1 MDTHAASV
9 SRKLAQH
16 AEGFSYTVLSDQ
28 EIHVAKRAVLD
39 MLACAIGAHKS
50 DAGRIV
56 RSVME
61 DQGGARESTMIGSLV
76 KVPCANAALANGAMA
91 RYLDYN
97 DTYFRTN
104 GTLRFGIHSN
114 ELIPAALAVGERRH
128 ATGKDVIAAIALA
141 YDLAAR
147 FIDASFAQNLHT
159 RGWHYSAIAGFV
171 VALSAGKLLG
181 LSAEQLADAVGIAGV
196 HGLTLDIIDAQGE
209 PYNMTKNIGLPQVAQ
224 IGIIAALLAQKGFT
238 GPARIIEGNKGFI
251 QTVMGGVYDLEVLL
265 APRNEPA
272 LLEVH
277 QKNLAAEHTTQGALN
292 AVLELVREYDL
303 RPQDIEHVK
312 IEATTRTAN
321 HTGDYVKRFPTDK
334 ETADHSLYYLTAI
347 AIVDRTVGPGQ
358 YTADRFTNPVVLSLI
373 DKVTVEANTDLDDFV
388 FAGIAHISTKDGRR
402 LTRRI
407 DYPKGN
413 SLNPMTDEELVK
425 KFEGTALQ
433 FLDKNRSERIADCVF
448 SLEQLE
454 DIGELMA
461 NLSFT

>member
-1 MDTHAASV
+1 MDTHAVSV
-9 SRKLAQH
+9 SRKLAQYTDD
-16 AEGFSYTVLSDQ
+16 FSYKTLSDP
-28 EIHVAKRAVLD
+28 EIHAAKRVLLD

-61 DQGGARESTMIGSLV
+61 EQGGSQESTMIGSRV

-114 ELIPAALAVGERRH
+114 ELIPAALAAGERQH
-128 ATGKDVIAAIALA
+128 ANGKDVITAIALA

-181 LSAEQLADAVGIAGV
+181 LSTEQLADAAGIAGV

-238 GPARIIEGNKGFI
+238 GPARIIEGNKGFVH
-251 QTVMGGVYDLEVLL
+251 TVMGGVYDLEILM
-265 APRNEPA
+265 APRKQPA

-292 AVLELVREYDL
+292 AVLELVKEYDL
-303 RPQDIEHVK
+303 QPQDIEHVK

-358 YTADRFTNPVVLSLI
+358 YTVDRFTNPMVLNLI
-373 DKVTVEANTDLDDFV
+373 DKITVEANTDLDDFV
-388 FAGIAHISTKDGRR
+388 FAGIVHISAKDGRKF
-402 LTRRI
+402 TRRV

-413 SLNPMTDEELVK
+413 SRNPMSDEELVK

-433 FLDKNRSERIADCVF
+433 FLDKDQSERIVNCVF
-448 SLEQLE
+448 RLDRME

-461 NLSFT
+461 HLSFT